1 MYYTYEDIDK
11 LINEDM
17 PYFDL
22 TKELMDIKS
31 PGKIS
36 FWTRKDAVI
45 SANKLVEKLCERLN
59 LKVIFKEKDGNFIK
73 AGNKLLEAE
82 GDDVLILWKVAQNI
96 YEYALSVSTY
106 TNEMVTKAKSINP
119 HIEILT
125 TRKIIPFT
133 KKIALNAVLDGG
145 GFPHRVSTTETI
157 LVFDNYIKLYGG
169 WEKFY
174 KNFKYLKHKSVEKKW
189 VIECENIEH
198 AKKLIDLEVDIL
210 QLDKVDIETTKKIVE
225 MAHKKNIKV
234 LSAGGINKDNVEEYV
249 KTGTDGI
256 VTTAPY
262 FAKGA
267 DVRVVI
273 ESMING

>member
-1 MYYTYEDIDK
+1 MYYTYNDIDR

-22 TKELMDIKS
+22 TKELMYIKA

-36 FWTRKDAVI
+36 FFTRKDAVV

-59 LKVIFKEKDGNFIK
+59 LKVTFKEKDGNFIK
-73 AGNKLLEAE
+73 AGSKILEAE
-82 GDDVLILWKVAQNI
+82 GEEVLILWKVAQNI

-133 KKIALNAVLDGG
+133 KKIALNAVMDGG

-174 KNFKYLKHKSVEKKW
+174 KDFENLKHKSVEKKW
-189 VIECENIEH
+189 VVETKDIKQ
-198 AKKLIDLEVDIL
+198 AKILSELGVDII
-210 QLDKVDIETTKKIVE
+210 QLDKVDVETTKKIVE
-225 MAHKKNIKV
+225 MAHNKNIKV
-234 LSAGGINKDNVEEYV
+234 LSAGGINKDNVEQYA

-267 DVRVVI
+267 DVKVVI
-273 ESMING
+273 DAL